1 MSPRGNTT
9 RRTWAAALL
18 ILLCLPGSGMTAPGA
33 DLDLA
38 RFRGQVVILDFWASW
53 CKPCRQSIPWLNA
66 MRARYGER
74 GLVIVGINVD
84 AVRTDADR
92 FLRDVP
98 VDFELVFDPAG
109 ELARR
114 YEVKGMPTS
123 VVLDRNGIIAQRF
136 IGFRQAQTAAHESEL
151 QVLLSTPLRQE

>member
-1 MSPRGNTT
+1 M
-9 RRTWAAALL
+9 
-18 ILLCLPGSGMTAPGA
+18 LLCLPGAGMTSTSV

-38 RFRGQVVILDFWASW
+38 RYRGQVVILDFWASW

-98 VDFELVFDPAG
+98 VDFELMFDPAG

-123 VVLDRNGIIAQRF
+123 VVLDRNGNIAQRF
-136 IGFRQAQTAAHESEL
+136 IGFRQAQIAAHESEL